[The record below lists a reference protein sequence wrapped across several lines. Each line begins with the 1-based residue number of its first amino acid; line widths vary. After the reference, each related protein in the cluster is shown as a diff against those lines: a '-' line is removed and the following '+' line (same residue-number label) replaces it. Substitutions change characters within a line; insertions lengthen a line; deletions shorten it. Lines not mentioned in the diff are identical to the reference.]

1 MQVSRTHLPGL
12 SNGMNCVQLILAEKA
27 TFWLEN
33 WRLLHTNPIG
43 TLGARA
49 CLKTPATAWRM
60 LHCSRQLSFTRP
72 ARHLPP
78 ISFRKPSLISLPGSY
93 PPNPSP
99 MLTSRITLPAPS
111 TPSQEDIFSS
121 ALSSLFT
128 DDTQNNH
135 GSPGG
140 SLTYTS
146 PVFGDIELQIPA
158 HPDVEEGRKLF
169 AHYLWNASL
178 VVAEG
183 IECASV
189 GVGVNG
195 DKNGQTD
202 CRECGDW
209 NSRWNVR
216 ERRVLELG
224 AGMSLRTFLWER
236 IKLSYGGLKRLA
248 ERACNINRHSLAVHH
263 QRPLWCLQC
272 HDNGPPFLACSHQR
286 SYSSQHCQ
294 ESERRDQKKG

>member
-1 MQVSRTHLPGL
+1 MLSR
-12 SNGMNCVQLILAEKA
+12 
-27 TFWLEN
+27 F
-33 WRLLHTNPIG
+33 
-43 TLGARA
+43 
-49 CLKTPATAWRM
+49 
-60 LHCSRQLSFTRP
+60 RQLFVTPLTRL
-72 ARHLPP
+72 LPP
-78 ISFRKPSLISLPGSY
+78 ISFRSPSLISLPGGH

-99 MLTSRITLPAPS
+99 MLTSRITLPTPS

-128 DDTQNNH
+128 DDTQNSH

-146 PVFGDIELQIPA
+146 PIFGDIELQIPA

-189 GVGVNG
+189 GVGVDG
-195 DKNGQTD
+195 DRNGQID
-202 CRECGDW
+202 GRRRGDW

-216 ERRVLELG
+216 GKKVLELG
-224 AGMSLRTFLWER
+224 AGMSLCTFLW
-236 IKLSYGGLKRLA
+236 
-248 ERACNINRHSLAVHH
+248 
-263 QRPLWCLQC
+263 
-272 HDNGPPFLACSHQR
+272 
-286 SYSSQHCQ
+286 
-294 ESERRDQKKG
+294 

>member
-1 MQVSRTHLPGL
+1 
-12 SNGMNCVQLILAEKA
+12 MNCIQLILEGKA

-33 WRLLHTNPIG
+33 RRLPHTSLIS

-49 CLKTPATAWRM
+49 YPKTPATAWRM
-60 LHCSRQLSFTRP
+60 LHRSRQLSLTRV
-72 ARHLPP
+72 ARHLHP
-78 ISFRKPSLISLPGSY
+78 IPFRKPSLISHPGSY

-99 MLTSRITLPAPS
+99 MLTSRITLPTPS

-128 DDTQNNH
+128 DDTQNSH

-189 GVGVNG
+189 GVGVGG
-195 DKNGQTD
+195 DKNCQTD
-202 CRECGDW
+202 GCGRGDW

-216 ERRVLELG
+216 DRRILELG
-224 AGMSLRTFLWER
+224 AGMSLRIFLWQH
-236 IKLSYGGLKRLA
+236 IKLSYGGLKQLA

-263 QRPLWCLQC
+263 QHPLWCLQC

-294 ESERRDQKKG
+294 ESGRRN

>member
-1 MQVSRTHLPGL
+1 
-12 SNGMNCVQLILAEKA
+12 MNCVQLILAEKA

-49 CLKTPATAWRM
+49 CPKTPATAWRM
-60 LHCSRQLSFTRP
+60 LHRSRQLSFTRL

-78 ISFRKPSLISLPGSY
+78 ISFRTPCLISLPGSY
-93 PPNPSP
+93 PSNPSP

-128 DDTQNNH
+128 DDTQNSH

-195 DKNGQTD
+195 DNKNGQTD

-236 IKLSYGGLKRLA
+236 IKLSYGGLKQLA

-263 QRPLWCLQC
+263 QHPLWCLQC
-272 HDNGPPFLACSHQR
+272 HNNGPPFLACSHQR

-294 ESERRDQKKG
+294 ESGRRN